1 MTSSRRT
8 SDRRGFGKLDRATI
22 VTVALALARSE
33 GMGAVTMRAIAD
45 ELGNAPMALY
55 RHVADREALVVAML
69 DTVAAEIVVPPPA
82 AEPRTEIIQL
92 VTAAHRVLEKD
103 SWAVLV
109 QVTDGVASPLV
120 VPLIDRLYRALGA
133 AGLSR
138 PSATAAASIIW
149 DYTYGELLRSHHH
162 QPNSFARRMV
172 READPAAFP
181 SLGEI
186 VAERPLDSPFDD
198 YFATGIEIVVDGVLA
213 RFAGE

>member
-1 MTSSRRT
+1 MTSPRRT

-55 RHVADREALVVAML
+55 RHVADREALIVAML
-69 DTVAAEIVVPPPA
+69 DTVAAEIEVPPQA
-82 AEPRTEIIQL
+82 ADPRTEIIQL

-103 SWAVLV
+103 AWAVLV
-109 QVTDGVASPLV
+109 QVTDGMASPLV
-120 VPLIDRLYRALGA
+120 LPLIDRLYRALGA
-133 AGLSR
+133 AGLSVAGA
-138 PSATAAASIIW
+138 SAAASIIW
-149 DYTYGELLRSHHH
+149 DYTYGELLRTHHYR
-162 QPNSFARRMV
+162 PGSYARRMV
-172 READPAAFP
+172 RGADPAAFP

-186 VAERPLDSPFDD
+186 VAERPQESTPDD
-198 YFATGIEIVVDGVLA
+198 YFAIGIAIVVDGVLA